1 MARKGPPAE
10 AGHSPLA
17 DLTPLSQTP
26 AHLTRLLVVDAVCST
41 GMTTLL
47 TGSFLAAFALT
58 LGANNE
64 QVGLLTALTLIG
76 QPTQLIGLFLV
87 QKVPSRKRIIMVCAA
102 LGRLA
107 WLPIVVA
114 SLRAGP
120 PGLTFVFAWFS
131 IFVLI
136 TSVPGPA
143 WNSLLKSLVPTDA
156 LSRIFSKRIKWG
168 TLTGLI
174 LTLASGFGVDLWHT
188 YMPSSR
194 PWTAY
199 GVFFALGLALGLLG
213 VAALN
218 ALPDPPLAVDP
229 ERRRLASLLTLP
241 FKDRRFRPV
250 LIFVSCWSFVNHLAT
265 PFFVVYMLEE
275 LHLSLGTT
283 MLFTALSQLAQ
294 VCSAGRWGRLADRH
308 SNRIVM
314 AACIP
319 LILWA
324 NVGWLFTR
332 LPEPH
337 FFTLL
342 LLTAIQVATGM
353 AMSGMR
359 VAVANATL
367 KMSPSTHAHIY
378 AGVVEIVAGLA
389 GAIAPIGGGWL
400 ADFLIKQHF
409 ELIVSWTGPFT
420 SVGFHILSIKGLD
433 FVFLIA
439 ALCGVITLQCLNLID
454 EPSG

>member
-174 LTLASGFGVDLWHT
+174 LTLASGFGVDLWLT

-229 ERRRLASLLTLP
+229 ERRGLGRLLTLP
-241 FKDRRFRPV
+241 FKDRRFRPG
-250 LIFVSCWSFVNHLAT
+250 LIFVSCWSCVNHLAT
-265 PFFVVYMLEE
+265 PFFIVYMLEQ
-275 LHLSLGTT
+275 LHLSLGTP
-283 MLFTALSQLAQ
+283 MLCIALGQLTQ
-294 VCSAGRWGRLADRH
+294 VIFARGWGRLADRY
-308 SNRIVM
+308 SNRVVM

-324 NVGWLFTR
+324 NVGWLFAR

-337 FFTLL
+337 VLTLPL
-342 LLTAIQVATGM
+342 IAAIQVATGM

-359 VAVANATL
+359 LAVTNVTL
-367 KMSPSTHAHIY
+367 KMSPATHAHIY
-378 AGVVEIVAGLA
+378 AGMVDIVAGLA
-389 GAIAPIGGGWL
+389 GAIAPIGGGLL
-400 ADFLIKQHF
+400 ADFFIEKHF
-409 ELIVSWTGPFT
+409 EVVVSWTGRSEEHT
-420 SVGFHILSIKGLD
+420 SE
-433 FVFLIA
+433 
-439 ALCGVITLQCLNLID
+439 LQSLRHLVCRLLLEKKKKTNKQEKYSNTQEI
-454 EPSG
+454 